1 MRKTKLSFDL
11 FAQQHGNDGL
21 FAHFSIYRHPES
33 AILLQK
39 QVSKASIAKMVGG
52 SLPPFTALSRQ
63 GGYAH
68 TLKGYFYTNLGWT
81 LFTLEPEFHSGN
93 VEARHRQFPNLKSKF
108 SYCSGRSQ

>member
-1 MRKTKLSFDL
+1 MRKAKLSFDL

-21 FAHFSIYRHPES
+21 FARFYRHSGS

-39 QVSKASIAKMVGG
+39 QVSKASIAKIVGV

-68 TLKGYFYTNLGWT
+68 TLKGYFYTNLGET
-81 LFTLEPEFHSGN
+81 LALR
-93 VEARHRQFPNLKSKF
+93 VAEALRFFFL
-108 SYCSGRSQ
+108 